1 VAGCTLLAVGNG
13 APDIFTAHAAMQ
25 GQEDL
30 PLLLSALLGAALLTL
45 TAVLASV
52 LLVNKV
58 PHAQLPKLAPQGR
71 TAVCACAVS
80 SLLPPVGCLLRVVC
94 GRSRCMGC
102 VVCHCFVTWAC
113 TCAS

>member
-1 VAGCTLLAVGNG
+1 MAGCTLLAVGNG

-58 PHAQLPKLAPQGR
+58 PHTQLPKLAPQGR
-71 TAVCACAVS
+71 TAMCAGVG
-80 SLLPPVGCLLRVVC
+80 SLLSPCCCPFASVC

-102 VVCHCFVTWAC
+102 GVCRCFVTWAC

>member
-1 VAGCTLLAVGNG
+1 MAGCTLLAVGNG

-71 TAVCACAVS
+71 TAGARVQSAAYSLRLVAFCVWCVAGAGAWVASCA
-80 SLLPPVGCLLRVVC
+80 
-94 GRSRCMGC
+94 
-102 VVCHCFVTWAC
+102 T
-113 TCAS
+113 AS